1 MLLGDGPR
9 RGVNGDEGEAHLQDP
24 AVHDVTHGE
33 GQLDFFLTVYSLGQ
47 SQRVQLSAHRP
58 LSPRHP
64 GQPGSRRLLPVVSFP
79 GGGALGWG
87 QELGPSLA
95 VSPRL
100 PSAGGARTSWFVPY

>member
-33 GQLDFFLTVYSLGQ
+33 GQLDFVLTVYSLGQ
-47 SQRVQLSAHRP
+47 SQRVQLSAHWP
-58 LSPRHP
+58 PFTPPIQGS
-64 GQPGSRRLLPVVSFP
+64 PGSCQFLPMVSFP
-79 GGGALGWG
+79 GGGALGKE

-95 VSPRL
+95 VFPWL
-100 PSAGGARTSWFVPY
+100 PSAG